1 MNSLK
6 YLSATGLALALV
18 SLSGCSKLTMENYDQ
33 LETGMDKEEVLAVI
47 GSPDKCEE
55 ALGAE
60 SCVWGDEQKNI
71 KVKLVAGKAVF
82 FSHEGLK

>member
-1 MNSLK
+1 MKNSK
-6 YLSATGLALALV
+6 VLSAAGVALAV
-18 SLSGCSKLTMENYDQ
+18 MALSGCSKLTTENYDK
-33 LETGMDKEEVLAVI
+33 LETGMDKEEVLAII

-60 SCVWGDEQKNI
+60 SCVWGDDQKNI

-82 FSHEGLK
+82 FSNKGLK